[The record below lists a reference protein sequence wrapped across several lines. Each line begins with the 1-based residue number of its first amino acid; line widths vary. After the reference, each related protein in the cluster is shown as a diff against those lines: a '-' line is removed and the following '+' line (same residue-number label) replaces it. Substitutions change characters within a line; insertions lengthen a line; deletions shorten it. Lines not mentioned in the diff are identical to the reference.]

1 VSTTTPPVSKR
12 DAQRARYIDGW
23 NTMDATKLLAS
34 ITDDF
39 IFDDPV
45 DPSSITKATLVDY
58 LPVWPNKT
66 AALGAKFT
74 FEIIDKSV
82 QDHEGVLLEWY
93 WWRLIGTTVEGSAVI
108 KTSDEGVISE
118 RLTYYRTPWPLRR

>member
-1 VSTTTPPVSKR
+1 VLTTTAPVSKR
-12 DAQRARYIDGW
+12 LTHRARYIDGW
-23 NTMDATKLLAS
+23 NTMDAAKLMAS

-39 IFDDPV
+39 IFDDPA
-45 DPSSITKATLVDY
+45 DPGPITKATLVDY
-58 LPVWPNKT
+58 MPVWPNKT
-66 AALGAKFT
+66 AALGAQFT
-74 FEIIDKSV
+74 FEIIDKTV

-108 KTSDEGVISE
+108 KTSDDGVISE